1 MKKCKIRRTMVIV
14 FLLTTMVN
22 NSNSQ
27 SGFMWGRQLGSTK
40 DEYVMNHVIDG
51 TGNIYIAGKTTG
63 IMNEKNNGGND
74 GFITKIDS
82 LGNIIWTKQ
91 FGSDGEED
99 VLWSAIDNTGCVYIT
114 GSTTGILAD
123 TKSGKEDIFIVKY
136 NPMGEMEWMR
146 QYGTDS
152 TDVARGIYADSKGS
166 VYLTGMTGG
175 RLGQNSF
182 GKTDAFIMKLDKEGQ
197 QLKTLQFGTTG
208 DDCAY
213 AITGSNNSDIF
224 VCGTTWGDIAGKNK
238 GFIDGFTGQ
247 FTTGLDPVRYNQFGS
262 EGFDIAMIM
271 HPDNEKNIY
280 VGGSTS
286 GNFGAEQIGEGDGFL
301 LKINEKGDVLWN
313 NQFGTKHNDG
323 VRSIQ
328 VNSGISGNILISGIL
343 NLPPAQA
350 FIRMYRKDG
359 VMLWERKFIATGKNG
374 DTSGK
379 DAGFDNKG
387 NFYHV
392 GLTGADLFGT
402 LTGEHDFYIVK
413 LGLDR

>member
-14 FLLTTMVN
+14 FLLATMVN

-123 TKSGKEDIFIVKY
+123 KKSGKEDIFIVKY
-136 NPMGEMEWMR
+136 NPRGEMEWMR

-213 AITGSNNSDIF
+213 AITGGNNSDIF
-224 VCGTTWGDIAGKNK
+224 VCGTTWGDMAGKNK

-247 FTTGLDPVRYNQFGS
+247 FTAGLDPVRYNQFGS
-262 EGFDIAMIM
+262 EGFDIAMIL

-313 NQFGTKHNDG
+313 NQFGTK
-323 VRSIQ
+323 
-328 VNSGISGNILISGIL
+328 
-343 NLPPAQA
+343 
-350 FIRMYRKDG
+350 
-359 VMLWERKFIATGKNG
+359 T
-374 DTSGK
+374 
-379 DAGFDNKG
+379 
-387 NFYHV
+387 
-392 GLTGADLFGT
+392 
-402 LTGEHDFYIVK
+402 
-413 LGLDR
+413 